1 MNTLTDRVKK
11 NDMVVLIDDSNKR
24 YFVNTSGKTDKI
36 KGIGVFDPAI
46 LVDKR
51 IGSKIEIGSKTFFI
65 FQPSLDDKLNGLKRK
80 AQIIL
85 PRDIAQIIV
94 NCSIESGQTV
104 LESGIGSGSL
114 TIGLANAVAPD
125 GKVISYDNREDF
137 IKHALKNIKQAGFDK
152 LVQTKNKDVTRGIGE
167 KNLDAII
174 LDIPNPWDVIGHAYH
189 SLKSGGYLC
198 CYSPLISQVEK
209 TVNEIKKHGFILIK
223 TTENIQ
229 REMVVSKHGTR
240 PSFNMLGHTGYLT
253 FARKALL

>member
-1 MNTLTDRVKK
+1 MNTLTERVKK
-11 NDMVVLIDDSNKR
+11 NEIVVLIDDSNKR

-65 FQPSLDDKLNGLKRK
+65 FHPSLDDKLNGLKRK

-94 NCSIESGQTV
+94 NCSIESGHTV

-137 IKHALKNIKQAGFDK
+137 IKHALKNVKQAGFDK
-152 LVQTKNKDVTRGIGE
+152 LVQTKNKDVTKGIDE
-167 KNLDAII
+167 KDLDAII
-174 LDIPNPWDVIGHAYH
+174 LDIPDPWDVIGHAYH

-253 FARKALL
+253 FARKALI

>member
-1 MNTLTDRVKK
+1 VKYLTERVKK
-11 NDMVVLIDDSNKR
+11 NGIVVLIDDSDKR

-65 FQPSLDDKLNGLKRK
+65 FFPSLDDKLAGLKRK

-85 PRDIAQIIV
+85 PRDIAHIV
-94 NCSIESGQTV
+94 LNCSIESGHTV

-125 GKVISYDNREDF
+125 GRIISYDNREDF
-137 IKHALKNIKQAGFDK
+137 IKHAIKNLKQAGFDK
-152 LVQTKNKDVTRGIGE
+152 LVTTKNKDVTKKIDE
-167 KNLDAII
+167 KNLDAVI
-174 LDIPNPWDVIGHAYH
+174 LDIPNPWDAVGHAWNA
-189 SLKSGGYLC
+189 LKTGGYLC

-209 TVNEIKKHGFILIK
+209 TVNEIKKHGFIQVK
-223 TTENIQ
+223 TMENIQ
-229 REMVVSKHGTR
+229 REMVVSEHGTR
-240 PSFNMLGHTGYLT
+240 PSFSMLGHTGYLT
-253 FARKALL
+253 FARKVLL

>member
-1 MNTLTDRVKK
+1 MNTLTERVKK
-11 NDMVVLIDDSNKR
+11 NEIVVLIDDSNKR

-65 FQPSLDDKLNGLKRK
+65 FHPSLDDKLNGLKRK

-94 NCSIESGQTV
+94 NCSIESGHTV

-114 TIGLANAVAPD
+114 TIGLGNAVAPD

-137 IKHALKNIKQAGFDK
+137 IKHALKNVKQAGFDK
-152 LVQTKNKDVTRGIGE
+152 LVQTKNKDVTKGIDE
-167 KNLDAII
+167 KDLDAII
-174 LDIPNPWDVIGHAYH
+174 LDIPDPWDVIGHAYH

-253 FARKALL
+253 FARKALI

>member
-1 MNTLTDRVKK
+1 VNALTERVKK
-11 NDMVVLIDDSNKR
+11 NEMVVLIDDSEKR

-46 LVDKR
+46 LIEKR

-65 FQPSLDDKLNGLKRK
+65 FHPSLDDKLMGLKRK

-85 PRDIAQIIV
+85 PRDVAQIVV
-94 NCSIESGQTV
+94 NCSIESGHTV

-137 IKHALKNIKQAGFDK
+137 IKHALKNLKQAGFDK
-152 LVQTKNKDVTRGIGE
+152 LVSTKNKDITKKIDE
-167 KNLDAII
+167 TELDAVI
-174 LDIPNPWDVIGHAYH
+174 LDIPNPWDAIGHAYH
-189 SLKSGGYLC
+189 ALKSGGYLC

-209 TVNEIKKHGFILIK
+209 TVDEIKKHGFILVK

-253 FARKALL
+253 FARKVLL